1 MKWNVQKM
9 LYGHPDHS
17 MVGQLCRNVSVSKN
31 VLRYKRQIVISAIN
45 CTEPPFPVRNNDL
58 GMYNWTGVDDV
69 DPRPYAAAIKYYCP
83 RDNWGYPSDGTNE
96 KTIFCQKDG
105 TWSNDADIEPCMS
118 K

>member
-1 MKWNVQKM
+1 M
-9 LYGHPDHS
+9 
-17 MVGQLCRNVSVSKN
+17 
-31 VLRYKRQIVISAIN
+31 
-45 CTEPPFPVRNNDL
+45 RNNDL